1 MTLAD
6 DRRMPP
12 ATFDLLFR
20 LAPRSSDC
28 VEALRSL
35 MISCSLE
42 CQEIEF
48 DSADATTNGPF
59 ILLLL
64 HTFIHRHVD
73 IDIHKC
79 THGIANRDRDKKYV
93 TTESQIGGECVFTV
107 SHWPSRCFVAGV
119 QSVCYRSG
127 LFSGL
132 STNAFLY
139 KVEKSWSLVW
149 FTRKSFLPSSN
160 SFRFPLVKNR
170 RIMVSPYCFTWSSV
184 SSWNGTASICAIAA
198 SSAANSLVYATI

>member
-6 DRRMPP
+6 DRRMSP

-28 VEALRSL
+28 VETLRSL

-42 CQEIEF
+42 CQKIEF

-59 ILLLL
+59 ILLLLL

-79 THGIANRDRDKKYV
+79 THEIANRDRDKKKDV

-107 SHWPSRCFVAGV
+107 SHRPSRRFVVGVLSVRLVQWSVDECVLMQDREELITRLLHSKILLTVPPTPSGIPWSRIAGACFPRVASLDRRSARETDQL
-119 QSVCYRSG
+119 QSLQSPFQV
-127 LFSGL
+127 L
-132 STNAFLY
+132 
-139 KVEKSWSLVW
+139 LVH
-149 FTRKSFLPSSN
+149 
-160 SFRFPLVKNR
+160 
-170 RIMVSPYCFTWSSV
+170 
-184 SSWNGTASICAIAA
+184 
-198 SSAANSLVYATI
+198 